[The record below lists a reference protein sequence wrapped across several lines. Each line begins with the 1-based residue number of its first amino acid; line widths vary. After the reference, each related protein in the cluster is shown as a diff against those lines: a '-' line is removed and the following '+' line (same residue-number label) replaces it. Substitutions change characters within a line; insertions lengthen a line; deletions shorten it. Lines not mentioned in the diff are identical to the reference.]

1 MNKTILALA
10 LATTCAAS
18 MSAQSALDAFAVSQS
33 DMRGTAHFMSMA
45 GAFTALG
52 GDMSTLNQN
61 PAGIGV
67 YRSSDITA
75 TIDVTA
81 SSTKSLTGS
90 WSSTDFNFNNIGYVG
105 AFSLGSKSALTYFN
119 WGFSYT
125 RMASFDRRYRGGWN
139 DLGTSLTNYV
149 ADYMTIDGR
158 EQNWTPSTL
167 DAFTPDYNPYSQTSA
182 PWLGILMYN
191 TYGINTPNNDA
202 DQADY
207 YGLYNYDNSTGTAE
221 YDIEEKGYMDE
232 YSINFGGNIKDVVYW
247 GIGFGITD
255 LQYRQNAYYG
265 EAISN
270 ADVPSADGNGMAKG
284 DASYGLN
291 NWKHIYGNG
300 FNLKVGVIV
309 KPINELRIGLAVH
322 TPTWY
327 NLTTEGMAAVGYDY
341 SSDSYPTNPGYSS
354 ANVKDYT
361 NFTDY
366 GYLDIFDW
374 KLRSPWRLMAGVTG
388 VIGGRA
394 IVSADYEYRAYP
406 SMTVKSG
413 NGYKYGM
420 LSEDIKNYYEASNT
434 LRLGVEYR
442 LSGSWSARAGY
453 SYESSPVKETAMNG
467 DEVIFT
473 AGADDTCAQPAFTLD
488 RSTQLITCG
497 LGYHYKNFYA
507 DIAYVHRYRRSKYQA
522 FTNYTEN
529 LEPNAFVTAPSDR
542 LVLND
547 NSFVLSL
554 GVRF

>member
-1 MNKTILALA
+1 MKKYITAVAVAALCVGS
-10 LATTCAAS
+10 L
-18 MSAQSALDAFAVSQS
+18 SAQSALDAFAVSQT

-52 GDMSTLNQN
+52 GDISTLNQN

-67 YRSSDITA
+67 YRSSDISA

-81 SSTKSLTGS
+81 SSTKTLTGS

-105 AFSLGSKSALTYFN
+105 AFSLGSQSVMPYFN
-119 WGFSYT
+119 WGFSYS
-125 RMASFDRRYRGGWN
+125 RKASFDRRYKGGWN
-139 DLGTSLTNYV
+139 DLGTSLSNYV
-149 ADYMTIDGR
+149 ADYMQYEG
-158 EQNWTPSTL
+158 WTPKQL
-167 DAFTPDYNPYSQTSA
+167 DGFDIENYNPYLKISA

-191 TYGINTPNNDA
+191 TYGINTPTDNDE
-202 DQADY
+202 QADY
-207 YGLYNYDNSTGTAE
+207 KGLYNYGYSNGIAE

-232 YSINFGGNIKDVVYW
+232 YSINFGGNISNLVYW

-265 EAISN
+265 EYIKN
-270 ADVPSADGNGMAKG
+270 ADVPSADGNAITQGE
-284 DASYGLN
+284 ASYGLN

-327 NLTTEGMAAVGYDY
+327 NLTYEGMAAVGYDY
-341 SSDSYPTNPGYSS
+341 SSPSYLENPGFSS
-354 ANVKDYT
+354 ATVKDYT
-361 NFTDY
+361 NFTDG
-366 GYLDIFDW
+366 GYLDVFDW

-413 NGYKYGM
+413 NGNTYGM
-420 LSEDIKNYYEASNT
+420 IGQDIKNYYEASHT

-442 LSGSWSARAGY
+442 LSNSWSARAGY

-467 DEVIFT
+467 DEVIYT

-488 RSTQLITCG
+488 RSTQLVTCG
-497 LGYHYKNFYA
+497 LGYNYKNFYA
-507 DIAYVHRYRRSKYQA
+507 DLAYVHRYRRSKYQA
-522 FTNYTEN
+522 FTNYVEN
-529 LEPNAFVTAPSDR
+529 IDPKEFVMAPSDR

-547 NSFVLSL
+547 NSLVLTL

>member
-1 MNKTILALA
+1 MNKNILALTVA
-10 LATTCAAS
+10 SLCAGSAA
-18 MSAQSALDAFAVSQS
+18 AQSALDAFAVSQS
-33 DMRGTAHFMSMA
+33 DMRGTAHYMSMA

-52 GDMSTLNQN
+52 GDISTLNQN

-67 YRSSDITA
+67 YRSSDISA

-81 SSTKSLTGS
+81 SSTNSINGS
-90 WSSTDFNFNNIGYVG
+90 WSKTDFNFNNIGYVG
-105 AFSLGSKSALTYFN
+105 AYSIGSQSAMTYFN

-125 RMASFDRRYRGGWN
+125 RMASFDRRYRGSWN

-149 ADYMTIDGR
+149 ADYMTYDGYTPR
-158 EQNWTPSTL
+158 EI
-167 DAFTPDYNPYSQTSA
+167 DAFGSSYNPYSQSSA

-191 TYGINTPNNDA
+191 SYGINTPTTDP
-202 DQADY
+202 DLADY

-221 YDIEEKGYMDE
+221 YDIEEKGYVDE

-265 EAISN
+265 EAIDN
-270 ADVPSADGNGMAKG
+270 ADVPSDGGNTITQGT
-284 DASYGLN
+284 ASYGLN

-300 FNLKVGVIV
+300 FNVKFGLIV

-327 NLTTEGMAAVGYDY
+327 SLTTEGMAAAGYDY
-341 SSDSYPTNPGYSS
+341 TSPSYPAGAMISS
-354 ANVKDYT
+354 ATVTDYT

-366 GYLDIFDW
+366 GYLDVFDW

-413 NGYKYGM
+413 NGYKLGAING
-420 LSEDIKNYYEASNT
+420 DIKNYYEASNT

-442 LSGSWSARAGY
+442 LSNSWSARAGY
-453 SYESSPVKETAMNG
+453 SYESSPVKETVMNG
-467 DEVIFT
+467 DEVVFT
-473 AGADDTCAQPAFTLD
+473 SGADDTCAQPAFTLD
-488 RSTQLITCG
+488 RSTQLVTCG

-507 DIAYVHRYRRSKYQA
+507 DLAYVHRYRRSKYQA
-522 FTNYTEN
+522 FTNYVEN

-547 NSFVLSL
+547 NSFVLTI
-554 GVRF
+554 GARF